1 MDYEE
6 LGFKCGIEIHQQLNT
21 ETKLF
26 CRCPVDLEDEAPD
39 SKFQRR
45 LRSVAGETGEQDE
58 AAEVES
64 MKERTF
70 MYHYHDRNNCLV
82 ELDEEPP
89 HEMSQEAL
97 NTALTFSR
105 MVNASIPR
113 EIQVMR
119 KMVVDGSNTSGFQR
133 TSMVGLDGELETESG
148 TVSIEDIELEEE
160 SAGINERSEDKA
172 VYDLSRLGVPLIE
185 VGTDAS
191 IKDPQ
196 HAREVAEEIGMILRS
211 TGKARRGIGTIRQ
224 DVNVSIKGGARVEIK
239 GFQDVRNIDHLI
251 ENEVKRQKN
260 LIEIGERLEDEDVE
274 ASELV
279 GDNVTHLFE
288 ESDNQIISTVL
299 ENDGAVY
306 GFKFPGL
313 TGKMKEKIS
322 AERYLALEL
331 VDYAK
336 TRGIQGILHTDEDQD
351 YGISDEFEELR
362 DIFKASEDDVIAVL
376 AGPKENAREA
386 AKAVRDRAKKIYE
399 GEVPEE
405 TRNAEQDFTTSYS
418 RPLPGAARMYPETDI
433 TPIKISDEK
442 IEEVDENLPKTLDER
457 EEEYSDIIG
466 EELATQIVSSER
478 LPLFEAF
485 KEEFDAKLVANV
497 FTNTYSKLE
506 SEKVPVDNLEKKHY
520 RQLFEAFDSG
530 EVAKG
535 DFEEVLTE
543 MAENPEN
550 PEETVEEVISGKA
563 SEEEIREAVQE
574 VIEEKQEMIEEQ
586 GEHAQGA
593 LMGVVMQQVEAD
605 GGTVSRILGEE
616 LQEYL

>member
-39 SKFQRR
+39 AKVQRR

-64 MKERTF
+64 MKKRKF

-89 HEMSQEAL
+89 HKMSQEAL
-97 NTALTFSR
+97 NTALTFAR
-105 MVNASIPR
+105 MVDASIPR

-148 TVSIEDIELEEE
+148 KVAIEDIELEEE
-160 SAGINERSEDKA
+160 SAGINDRSEKKA

-191 IKDPQ
+191 IKDPD
-196 HAREVAEEIGMILRS
+196 HAREVAEEIGMLLRS

-224 DVNVSIKGGARVEIK
+224 DVNVSIDGGARVEIK
-239 GFQDVRNIDHLI
+239 GFQDVRNIDTLI
-251 ENEVKRQKN
+251 ENEVERQKN
-260 LIEIGERLEDEDVE
+260 LIELGDELEEE
-274 ASELV
+274 ASEVV

-288 ESDNQIISTVL
+288 DSENQIISTVL

-313 TGKMKEKIS
+313 AGRMKEKIS
-322 AERYLALEL
+322 GDRYLALEL

-336 TRGIQGILHTDEDQD
+336 TRGIQGILHTDEDRD
-351 YGISDEFEELR
+351 YGIQEEFEELR

-376 AGPKENAREA
+376 AGPEDKAREA
-386 AKAVRDRAKKIYE
+386 AKAVRDRAEKFYT

-433 TPIKISDEK
+433 PPIKISDEK
-442 IEEVDENLPKTLDER
+442 IEEVDENLPRTLDER
-457 EEEYSDIIG
+457 EKEYTEEIG
-466 EELATQIVSSER
+466 EELATQIVSSEL

-485 KEEFDAKLVANV
+485 KDDFDAKLVANV
-497 FTNTYSKLE
+497 FTNIYSKLE
-506 SEKVPVDNLEKKHY
+506 SENVPVDKLEKRHY
-520 RQLFEAFDSG
+520 RSLFEAFDRD

-543 MAENPEN
+543 MAENPSS
-550 PEETVEEVISGKA
+550 PEEAVEEVVSGKA
-563 SEEEIREAVQE
+563 SEDEIREVVQE
-574 VIEEKQEMIEEQ
+574 VIDQKQEMIEEQ

-593 LMGVVMQQVEAD
+593 LMGLVMERVEAD

-616 LQEYL
+616 LQDYL